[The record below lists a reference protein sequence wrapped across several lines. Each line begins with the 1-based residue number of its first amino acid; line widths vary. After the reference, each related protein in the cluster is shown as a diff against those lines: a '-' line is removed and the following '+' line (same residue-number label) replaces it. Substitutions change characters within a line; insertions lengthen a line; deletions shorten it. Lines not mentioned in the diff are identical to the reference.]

1 MATKRINAAKGAA
14 KGGAEKHGAAEHG
27 AAEHPKF
34 TLFDE
39 KEAA

>member
-1 MATKRINAAKGAA
+1 MATKRINAAKDAA
-14 KGGAEKHGAAEHG
+14 KGGAEKHG